1 MYNVLSS
8 YSSTLFIYKQF
19 QLLKVEAQKYPE
31 IKQLLSIAQAQFAA
45 RLKQLK
51 LKLTVRQATILVEK
65 Y

>member
-19 QLLKVEAQKYPE
+19 QLLKVEAQKCPE

-51 LKLTVRQATILVEK
+51 LKLTARQATILVEK

>member
-31 IKQLLSIAQAQFAA
+31 IKQLLSIAQAQFPA

-51 LKLTVRQATILVEK
+51 LKRTARQATILVEK